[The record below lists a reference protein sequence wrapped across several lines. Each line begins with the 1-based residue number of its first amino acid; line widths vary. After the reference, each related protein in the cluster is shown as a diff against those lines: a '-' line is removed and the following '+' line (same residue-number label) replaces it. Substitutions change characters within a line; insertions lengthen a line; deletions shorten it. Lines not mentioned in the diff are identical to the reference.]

1 VQALLSLVPARS
13 GFLLSGER
21 IYDRIAEANGSV
33 IVIKHD
39 AVLITEWAPEEQVP
53 AVEVDHI

>member
-1 VQALLSLVPARS
+1 MQALLLLVPARS

-21 IYDRIAEANGSV
+21 IYDHITKANGSV

-53 AVEVDHI
+53 VVEVDHI

>member
-1 VQALLSLVPARS
+1 MQALRSLVPACGR
-13 GFLLSGER
+13 FLLSGER

-33 IVIKHD
+33 IVVKHN

-53 AVEVDHI
+53 AVKVDHI